1 MRESDPASLFM
12 SSGLSYQHSM
22 DIQASAVRRDV
33 EAHLVF
39 RLARGTMMP
48 RPSLDF
54 GGVTDWHRLLQL
66 ASDENALIALREAL
80 KVKGGNGMPAEVER
94 RLAILSLD
102 REFRMRRLK
111 DRLEQAI
118 AALHRVGIDALLLKG
133 AALAQTHYGSF
144 AARPM
149 RDIDLLVRPEQAD
162 DARASMLRLGWEVD
176 SELPDD
182 RTYLNHHHLPPLR
195 DLEGSGLRLE
205 IHRSLLPAGHPFHFS
220 EDEIWD
226 AAQWVKVGGGQAL
239 VMHPSHHAVH
249 VAIHFAWSHM
259 LKLGAWHAFRD
270 LATLG
275 TTASFDWYE
284 FATTAARWGAS
295 SCCYWTLRLGHAMS
309 GLTAPRAVKQQ
320 LCPSLPELVR
330 RPLARH
336 FIRALVRSEPGCPSA
351 RLDRAL
357 WSLAMLPHQEGH
369 GGIRPW
375 LVSPDLLLAMNERT
389 RLAEG
394 ETSGSPFL
402 QVRRSGRYITELIA

>member
-1 MRESDPASLFM
+1 
-12 SSGLSYQHSM
+12 
-22 DIQASAVRRDV
+22 
-33 EAHLVF
+33 
-39 RLARGTMMP
+39 
-48 RPSLDF
+48 
-54 GGVTDWHRLLQL
+54 
-66 ASDENALIALREAL
+66 
-80 KVKGGNGMPAEVER
+80 
-94 RLAILSLD
+94 
-102 REFRMRRLK
+102 
-111 DRLEQAI
+111 
-118 AALHRVGIDALLLKG
+118 
-133 AALAQTHYGSF
+133 
-144 AARPM
+144 
-149 RDIDLLVRPEQAD
+149 
-162 DARASMLRLGWEVD
+162 
-176 SELPDD
+176 
-182 RTYLNHHHLPPLR
+182 
-195 DLEGSGLRLE
+195 LE

-220 EDEIWD
+220 EDEIWA